1 MAIQVCRPAGFVD
14 ERLNILNLTRDGIGH
29 GIATLAA
36 ATPVIVI
43 DRKAM
48 RKEFGQLRSGPEGP

>member
-14 ERLNILNLTRDGIGH
+14 ERLNILNLTRDGIGP
-29 GIATLAA
+29 GIATIAA

-43 DRKAM
+43 DRKAT
-48 RKEFGQLRSGPEGP
+48 RKEFGKLRSGSEGP